1 MNHRLSAF
9 DRGVYHKLSRLLD
22 QTPGDILIGDICAA
36 YDPPLDGALAWAA
49 VQRLEEA
56 DLVWLSTLHG
66 VVSLSTHAHDL
77 TRRKR
82 QPCPS
87 CRKATAMLSIRNR
100 MNLALQESR
109 LRMLRAWRK
118 AENEAG
124 RPDGLLDFFKAHGIC
139 PCCKGNRRAVVG
151 FDGTRPITAICPQCG
166 GTGLSTPEGHVV

>member
-77 TRRKR
+77 SAQKE
-82 QPCPS
+82 
-87 CRKATAMLSIRNR
+87 ATMPELP
-100 MNLALQESR
+100 Q
-109 LRMLRAWRK
+109 
-118 AENEAG
+118 
-124 RPDGLLDFFKAHGIC
+124 
-139 PCCKGNRRAVVG
+139 GNRYAFNPQPDEPGV
-151 FDGTRPITAICPQCG
+151 TRVTLEDVTRVAQG
-166 GTGLSTPEGHVV
+166 RK

>member
-1 MNHRLSAF
+1 MNNRLSAF

-77 TRRKR
+77 AHRKR

-109 LRMLRAWRK
+109 LRMLARGARPKMRQGGPMVFWIFLRLTAFARAAK
-118 AENEAG
+118 AIA
-124 RPDGLLDFFKAHGIC
+124 GLL
-139 PCCKGNRRAVVG
+139 
-151 FDGTRPITAICPQCG
+151 
-166 GTGLSTPEGHVV
+166 